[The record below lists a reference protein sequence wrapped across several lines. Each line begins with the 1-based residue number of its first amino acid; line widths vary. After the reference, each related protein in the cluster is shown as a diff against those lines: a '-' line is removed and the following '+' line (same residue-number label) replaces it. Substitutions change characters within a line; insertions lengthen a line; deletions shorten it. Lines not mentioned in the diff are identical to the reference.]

1 MVPLTAGTTYGTALR
16 YLIIFSR
23 NTGSSVKNTS
33 INTASLSWNELGTP
47 ISEQFGDIYFSNQD
61 GLEETRHVF
70 LQGNHFPARFGTH
83 VRSECVIAETGFGTG
98 LNFLT
103 LWQAF
108 EQFRQATP
116 NAKLQRLHYVSFEQ
130 FPLTK
135 HDLNSA
141 HNHWHEL
148 EKYSQELCFQWPE
161 PVAGCHRIILAE
173 GAITL
178 DLWFGDINT
187 LLPQTRQ
194 ALHNKIDAWFLDGFA
209 PSKNPQ
215 MWSDTLFQAMADS
228 MRENGTFATFTVAG
242 FVRRGLQ
249 NVGFEIKKVKG
260 FGEKREMLTGIFPHP
275 PATEFIPYY
284 ARPSATEH
292 KDIAIIGGGVASA
305 LMALCCLRRGAK
317 VTIYCKDP
325 QPAANASG
333 NRQGVLYPL
342 LNGKSDELEQFF
354 TQAFLFSHRYYKQLN
369 QAGVAF
375 TYQSSGV
382 AQIIYSD
389 KVRKKA
395 ERIINYSLPFTHLA
409 RYLSKE
415 EINALCGLD
424 INSDGLFYPQAGW
437 LSPTELTTNA
447 LLFAKRLGA
456 TCLFK
461 HQVTQI
467 EKDDAGWNLII
478 NQQNSDGCS
487 QYIAQH
493 DCIILANGQH
503 ITDFS
508 QSAKFPISAVRGQVS
523 HIPTTKN
530 LSKLK
535 TVLCYD
541 GYFTPVDTQDNLH
554 CVGASFRRDKLDLDV
569 SHQEQEDNKWHL
581 THCLSKAKWTQDVD
595 FSQNQA
601 RVGIRCTIRDH
612 LPLLGEVPDFER
624 LVIEYKH
631 LDRFKRRKITPSLAP
646 AFHQLY
652 VFSALGSR
660 GLCSAPLSA
669 EILASQIFDEPFP
682 VEDKILHALHP
693 NRFWVRPLLRGKP
706 IETKQ

>member
-1 MVPLTAGTTYGTALR
+1 MNNSP
-16 YLIIFSR
+16 
-23 NTGSSVKNTS
+23 

-70 LQGNHFPARFGTH
+70 LHGNHFPSRFGTH

-108 EQFRQATP
+108 EQFRQTTP
-116 NAKLQRLHYVSFEQ
+116 DAKLQRLHYVSFEK

-135 HDLNSA
+135 EDLHVA
-141 HNHWHEL
+141 HSHWHEL
-148 EKYSQELCFQWPE
+148 EKYSQELCSQWPK
-161 PVAGCHRIILAE
+161 PIAGCHRIILAD
-173 GAITL
+173 GTITL

-194 ALHNKIDAWFLDGFA
+194 TLHNKIDAWFLDGFA

-215 MWSDTLFQAMADS
+215 MWSETLFQAMADS

-249 NVGFEIKKVKG
+249 SVGFEIKKVKG
-260 FGEKREMLTGIFPHP
+260 FGEKREMLTGLFPHSP
-275 PATEFIPYY
+275 STEFVPYY

-292 KDIAIIGGGVASA
+292 KDIAIIGGGIASA
-305 LMALCCLRRGAK
+305 LMALSCLRRGAN
-317 VTIYCKDP
+317 VTLYCEDK
-325 QPAANASG
+325 QPATNASG

-342 LNGKSDELEQFF
+342 LNGKSDEIEQFF
-354 TQAFLFSHRYYKQLN
+354 TAAFLFARRTYDNLS
-369 QAGVAF
+369 QAGIAF
-375 TYQSSGV
+375 SHQWSGV
-382 AQIIYSD
+382 AQLIYNERI
-389 KVRKKA
+389 RKKA
-395 ERIINYSLPFTHLA
+395 ERIINHSVPFNELA
-409 RYLSKE
+409 RYLSQDK
-415 EINALCGLD
+415 INTLCGLD
-424 INSDGLFYPQAGW
+424 INYEGLFYPQAGW
-437 LSPTELTTNA
+437 LSPTELTTQVLKHA
-447 LLFAKRLGA
+447 QQLG
-456 TCLFK
+456 LKLQFN

-467 EKDDAGWNLII
+467 N
-478 NQQNSDGCS
+478 
-487 QYIAQH
+487 AQDTFWCLNITHHNEQHVTHFQSKH
-493 DCIILANGQH
+493 DCIILANGH
-503 ITDFS
+503 RITDFT
-508 QSAKFPISAVRGQVS
+508 QCGKLPISAVRGQVS
-523 HIPTTKN
+523 HIPTTEN
-530 LSKLK
+530 LSKLG

-541 GYFTPVDTQDNLH
+541 GYFTPVDPKDNLH
-554 CVGASFRRDKLDLDV
+554 CVGASFRRDKLDLEV
-569 SHQEQEDNKWHL
+569 SRQEQEDNQWHL
-581 THCLSKAKWTQDVD
+581 THCLSEAKWTQDID
-595 FSQNQA
+595 FSQNLA

-624 LVIEYKH
+624 LVVEYKH
-631 LDRFKRRKITPSLAP
+631 LDRFKRRRKIPSLAP

-682 VEDKILHALHP
+682 VEDNVLNALHP
-693 NRFWVRPLLRGKP
+693 NRFWVRALLRGKS
-706 IETKQ
+706 IEVK